1 MANRSKPNPPL
12 RRRGLK
18 RRRELIAL
26 VAIFIVVFILFILA
40 RLPIPQLGETL
51 QRNIDTLY
59 ILDYDWLV
67 IDAEL
72 GNIIGE
78 I

>member
-1 MANRSKPNPPL
+1 MVIKRNKPKPPRRL
-12 RRRGLK
+12 RPK
-18 RRRELIAL
+18 RRRQL
-26 VAIFIVVFILFILA
+26 VALAAIFTVVFILFVLA
-40 RLPIPQLGETL
+40 RLPAPQLGETL

-59 ILDYDWLV
+59 DLDYDWLV